1 MVYLFTYVVV
11 MIAMFVMF
19 VGALHAMVKWAC
31 RKIESGFD
39 RKNNQ

>member
-19 VGALHAMVKWAC
+19 VGTLHTMVKWAC
-31 RKIESGFD
+31 KKIESRFE
-39 RKNNQ
+39 RNNQ